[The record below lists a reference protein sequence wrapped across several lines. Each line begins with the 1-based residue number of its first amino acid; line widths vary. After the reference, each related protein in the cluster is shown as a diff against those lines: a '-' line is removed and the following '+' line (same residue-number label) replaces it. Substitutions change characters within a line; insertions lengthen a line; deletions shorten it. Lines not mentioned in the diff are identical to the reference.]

1 MSHEE
6 LSVDVINQNIKK
18 YVKVF
23 IALMVLSGLT
33 VFTHYLETSV
43 AMGIAIAMVIA
54 SIKGTMVAG
63 YFMHLF
69 HEARLIYWVLVF
81 TALFF
86 VVILSLPVLTY
97 LNRFW

>member
-6 LSVDVINQNIKK
+6 LSVESINKNIKK
-18 YVKVF
+18 YIGIFV
-23 IALMVLSGLT
+23 ALMVLSGLT

-54 SIKGTMVAG
+54 TIKGTMVAG

-69 HEARLIYWVLVF
+69 HEARLIYWTLLF

-86 VVILSLPVLTY
+86 MVILALPVLTY
-97 LNRFW
+97 LDRFW